1 MISEHPFWFCLT
13 AVCIVWYSSITVYVA
28 FKGYMDIKHMLENL
42 KNNHA
47 NENVEK
53 LTAIK

>member
-13 AVCIVWYSSITVYVA
+13 AACIVWYSSITIYVA

-42 KNNHA
+42 KNNHT

-53 LTAIK
+53 LTAVK